1 MSVRAAPQEATA
13 SPPVRTHGPSPNRLA
28 AVLAA
33 GMSKMRLEHTSG
45 KPKPLPSPNAE
56 ELKNLQGVVR
66 NASAKAKKEGARV
79 NSRKPREQS
88 QSIEEK
94 FANQW
99 DDLILNKRIDEWINS
114 MDEAELRSMMPGSID
129 WKSPQ
134 VAAKLAY
141 LMHESDNDSKE
152 GKAVVQGRIRKCL
165 RRYIDRVLK
174 EKSETVDV
182 DEEYANQFD
191 LQEDPNDYVDED
203 QLLEQLDG
211 PAPEQDLRSNET
223 LGDL

>member
-94 FANQW
+94 
-99 DDLILNKRIDEWINS
+99 
-114 MDEAELRSMMPGSID
+114 
-129 WKSPQ
+129 PQ

-152 GKAVVQGRIRKCL
+152 GKAVVQGRIRKRL